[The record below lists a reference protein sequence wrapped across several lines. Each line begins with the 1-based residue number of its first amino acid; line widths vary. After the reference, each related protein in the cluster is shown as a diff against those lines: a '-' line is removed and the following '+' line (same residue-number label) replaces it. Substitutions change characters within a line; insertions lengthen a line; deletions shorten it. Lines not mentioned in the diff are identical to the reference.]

1 MFRLSPERIF
11 DLLTHKRPFQIR
23 LEMKTKVQ
31 NWTKMSICHRTVN
44 YKKIWN
50 VPLDALICPLQI
62 INDIEPLSSTLHGV
76 NARFIHHP
84 SNLENYSIG
93 HKSETGQQKKKKKK
107 VHQIHIFIHL
117 SAHFGLTI
125 QNIHRYR
132 NCLNFSTSR
141 KSALN
146 GPANG
151 SEVTYSKIQNR
162 LSRPP

>member
-1 MFRLSPERIF
+1 
-11 DLLTHKRPFQIR
+11 
-23 LEMKTKVQ
+23 
-31 NWTKMSICHRTVN
+31 MSICYRTVN
-44 YKKIWN
+44 YKKILN

-76 NARFIHHP
+76 NARFIHHL

-93 HKSETGQQKKKKKK
+93 HKSETGQQKKNKKT
-107 VHQIHIFIHL
+107 VHQIPIFIHL